1 MSRNNS
7 DSVSPS
13 DRDKRTKSSLTGSG
27 TLHFKS
33 FVALPKCAGSPV
45 ERDINTWASS
55 SVSDMLGRVKKM
67 ARSEYLGYINEWDEV
82 ARLGSNEQRP
92 F

>member
-1 MSRNNS
+1 
-7 DSVSPS
+7 
-13 DRDKRTKSSLTGSG
+13 
-27 TLHFKS
+27 
-33 FVALPKCAGSPV
+33 
-45 ERDINTWASS
+45 
-55 SVSDMLGRVKKM
+55 MLGRVKKM